1 MKNKGLVFSFVVMI
15 LWGLLFPTVKLGYKI
30 FEISSVS
37 DILTFAG
44 LRFLICGLI
53 ISIFV
58 LVRNPKA
65 YKALKKHW
73 HMVLLA
79 GVFSII
85 LHYSFTYIGLSI
97 TEGSKT
103 AILKQLGAVFYI
115 CFSAIF
121 FPDDKL
127 TIRKIVGLALGIFGI
142 FVINA
147 DATGIKFHVGDLLI
161 IGASFCTVFSNVISK
176 KVFRHVEPIVAT
188 GVSQLFGG
196 VVLLSAGLCCGGNV
210 ANVTPTTKSEFGVFA
225 VIIAASVISYCLWFI
240 VVQKEKLSK
249 LFVIKFTEPLF
260 AAAFGWFIL
269 GENIWN
275 IRYLLAFVFIS
286 VGIMVSNKE

>member
-1 MKNKGLVFSFVVMI
+1 MI

-30 FEISSVS
+30 FGISSVN

-44 LRFLICGLI
+44 FRFLICGLI
-53 ISIFV
+53 ICIFV
-58 LVRNPKA
+58 LLRSPNA
-65 YKALKKHW
+65 YKALKTHW

-79 GVFSII
+79 GVFAII
-85 LHYSFTYIGLSI
+85 LHYSFTYIGLSM

-115 CFSAIF
+115 CFSAMF
-121 FPDDKL
+121 FPNDKL
-127 TIRKIVGLALGIFGI
+127 TVRKIVGLVLGVCGI
-142 FVINA
+142 LVINA
-147 DATGIKFHVGDLLI
+147 DTTGITFHMGDILV

-176 KVFRHVEPIVAT
+176 KVFRYVEPIVAT

-196 VVLLSAGLCCGGNV
+196 VVLLCAGLFFGGNV
-210 ANVTPTTKSEFGVFA
+210 TNVIPQTKNEVAVFA
-225 VIIAASVISYCLWFI
+225 VIITASVISYCLWFAI
-240 VVQKEKLSK
+240 VHKEKLSK

-260 AAAFGWFIL
+260 AAVFGWFIL

-275 IRYLLAFVFIS
+275 IRYLLAFAFIS
-286 VGIMVSNKE
+286 AGIIVSNKE